1 MRSAETAA
9 IVRQREINQRPDR
22 NDPGWIDVAVTAI
35 IVPFNVIE
43 IEGIGDAR
51 YLIEIAQIIPE
62 IWIVDD
68 AAQITFEVTVVNGVE
83 ADQRG
88 EKPPVR
94 LSDRRAN

>member
-1 MRSAETAA
+1 
-9 IVRQREINQRPDR
+9 VRQREINNRSDR
-22 NDPGWIDVAVTAI
+22 HDTGRIDVAVTAI

-43 IEGIGDAR
+43 IDGIGDAR

-88 EKPPVR
+88 EQPPVS
-94 LSDRRAN
+94 LSDASAN